1 MWYISLLLACG
12 ESTQPDEKNEKNE
25 KNVVL
30 KVQKHAQPA
39 ADDFTNKSFVCCDT
53 EQSHQFLKH
62 YLTLTQAMAADDD
75 SKTKEA
81 VQSLVSFTSTPE
93 FTAFATT
100 EGLQEWVDGPK
111 YWSTL
116 SRKDLQQDFEP
127 ASQLMV
133 NFAQKHK
140 TTKSDATTTVIIAYC
155 PMAPGRWLQTESI
168 ISNPYYGS
176 EMLTCGVFE

>member
-12 ESTQPDEKNEKNE
+12 ESKQPNE

-39 ADDFTNKSFVCCDT
+39 ADDFTNKSFDCCDT
-53 EQSHQFLKH
+53 DQSNQFLKH

-81 VQSLVSFTSTPE
+81 VENLVSFTSTPE
-93 FTAFATT
+93 FASLATT
-100 EGLQEWVDGPK
+100 EGIQEWVDGPK

-140 TTKSDATTTVIIAYC
+140 TTKNDATTTVVVAYC